1 MNFFT
6 EIERLINEHDS
17 STILKERILFLKE
30 KHAVFVNEN
39 ITHKTK
45 IAELGTQ
52 VRQLNNDMTRLHE
65 INEKLSF
72 DNKQLKN
79 QIKNFHNSG
88 PKRHVSDHYG
98 SDRLKSTGNRPN
110 ERFGRMD
117 KKGAIN
123 SCLVYGKETAAM
135 IVPSK

>member
-17 STILKERILFLKE
+17 STILKERILLLKE
-30 KHAVFVNEN
+30 KHAVFVSEN

-65 INEKLSF
+65 INEKLGF

-79 QIKNFHNSG
+79 KIKSFHHSG
-88 PKRHVSDHYG
+88 PKGHVSDHRG

-110 ERFGRMD
+110 ERFGKMG
-117 KKGAIN
+117 KKDAMH
-123 SCLVYGKETAAM
+123 SCLVYGKETSVM

>member
-39 ITHKTK
+39 ITHKMK

-72 DNKQLKN
+72 DNKQL
-79 QIKNFHNSG
+79 
-88 PKRHVSDHYG
+88 
-98 SDRLKSTGNRPN
+98 
-110 ERFGRMD
+110 
-117 KKGAIN
+117 
-123 SCLVYGKETAAM
+123 
-135 IVPSK
+135 